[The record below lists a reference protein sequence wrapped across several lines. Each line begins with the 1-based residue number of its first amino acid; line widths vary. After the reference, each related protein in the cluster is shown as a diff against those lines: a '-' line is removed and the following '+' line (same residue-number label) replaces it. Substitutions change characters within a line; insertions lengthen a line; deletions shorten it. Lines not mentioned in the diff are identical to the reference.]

1 VSWDVARSL
10 VFAGRLDEAGEQLK
24 RVTELDE
31 HFAYVYYLQAMIAQR
46 KGRDDVALQLLQH
59 GMQLGGRSQLFVGAE
74 GYTNARLGRR
84 AEALRDAD
92 ELKAR
97 ASNAYT
103 VPLLL
108 ARIHA
113 ALGEKEPALQ
123 LLQKVYDD
131 RSESIVWL
139 KVDPTFDTLRG
150 DQRFK
155 ELVKKAGL

>member
-1 VSWDVARSL
+1 
-10 VFAGRLDEAGEQLK
+10 
-24 RVTELDE
+24 
-31 HFAYVYYLQAMIAQR
+31 M
-46 KGRDDVALQLLQH
+46 QLLQH

-84 AEALRDAD
+84 AEALRDVE

-103 VPLLL
+103 VPLLV

-113 ALGEKEPALQ
+113 ALGEKEKALE

-131 RSESIVWL
+131 RSESVVWL
-139 KVDPTFDTLRG
+139 KVDPTFDNLRG
-150 DQRFK
+150 DARFQA
-155 ELVKKAGL
+155 LMKKAGL